1 MLLFNNQSRFLSTGK
16 LQNLT
21 SLYAVHTFLY
31 NEHHGG
37 MLMKV
42 LLVRPFINNILTIS
56 GFLDTEPLE
65 LEYLYTACMQ
75 CKFTAQIYDSILEA
89 KPFTQVLKQFKPDAV
104 AITGYLTQEK
114 NMQRYAALAKQID
127 PDIKVIIGGV
137 HAQINYERLF
147 WPQVDFILRS
157 EAMEAFKQLLSNLN
171 QPDEYRNINGLCFR
185 NKTTFIINPLLPC
198 EINELPIPYRIE
210 LNHHS
215 EAFRYLDYD
224 HCATIK
230 TSFSCPFKCS
240 FCYGRNLHQ
249 GIVSCRTIDKVIN
262 ELQTI
267 SSTNVFITDSDFLY
281 DENRLRMLIKALK
294 EKQIKKQFICYGR
307 SDFIA
312 AHPDLMKELAAVGF
326 SCVLVGFESINTS
339 TLTAYNKQNN
349 GSINDACIDVLN
361 ESGIACTALMIAD
374 LSFTHQDFK
383 ALYQWLISKPLQYA
397 SVQILTPLPG
407 TDYHEQNKDKLLDH
421 DIRKWDLAHV
431 LMKPPHLSRS
441 RFMLEYQYLVIRLWL
456 YYRRHG
462 SYQFFTF
469 SYMIHQLKL
478 AIQRQRALH

>member
-1 MLLFNNQSRFLSTGK
+1 
-16 LQNLT
+16 
-21 SLYAVHTFLY
+21 
-31 NEHHGG
+31 
-37 MLMKV
+37 MKV

-75 CKFTAQIYDSILEA
+75 CNITAQIYDGILETVH
-89 KPFTQVLKQFKPDAV
+89 FTQVLKTFKPDVV
-104 AITGYLTQEK
+104 AITGYLTQERT
-114 NMQRYAALAKQID
+114 MQRYATLTKQYNSS
-127 PDIKVIIGGV
+127 IKIIIGGV

-157 EAMEAFKQLLSNLN
+157 ESMEAFKQLLSNIH
-171 QPDEYRNINGLCFR
+171 QPEEYKNINGLCTR
-185 NKTTFIINPLLPC
+185 NQNEFIINPLIPC

-215 EAFRYLDYD
+215 NAFRYLDYD

-240 FCYGRNLHQ
+240 FCYGRYLHQ
-249 GIVSCRTIDKVIN
+249 GIASCRSIDKIIK

-267 SSTNVFITDSDFLY
+267 STPNIFITDSDFLY
-281 DENRLRMLIKALK
+281 DENRLRMLITALK
-294 EKQIKKQFICYGR
+294 ENQIKKQYICYGR

-312 AHPDLMKELAAVGF
+312 SHPDLMKELAEVGF
-326 SCVLVGFESINTS
+326 SCILVGFESISTS

-349 GSINDACIDVLN
+349 SSINDECINVLKDC
-361 ESGIACTALMIAD
+361 GIACTALMIAD
-374 LSFTHQDFK
+374 LSFTHHDFK
-383 ALYQWLISKPLQYA
+383 ALYKWLISKPLRYA

-407 TDYHEQNKDKLLDH
+407 TDYYEQNEDKLLEH

-431 LMKPPHLSRS
+431 LMKPQHLSRS
-441 RFMLEYQYLVIRLWL
+441 RFMLKYQILVIRLLL

-462 SYQFFTF
+462 SYQFCTF
-469 SYMIHQLKL
+469 NYICRQLKL
-478 AIQRQRALH
+478 SIQRHHALN